1 MKRILP
7 LAAAAALLAAG
18 CSHCPVC
25 GASWGA
31 AERERL
37 AAELAARPAVPPV
50 AVRGTVTTLERAT
63 LLPTYRLSLRLLDL
77 SSGETLASKEDT
89 GLSSLPHP
97 FEFSCPG
104 GSIRPNGS
112 YGLVAELLSDGGET
126 IFRTDTQYRVLTRGA
141 GPSADLVLVRAPSPA
156 P

>member
-1 MKRILP
+1 MKRILGL
-7 LAAAAALLAAG
+7 LAPILLAAG

-50 AVRGTVTTLERAT
+50 KVRGSVTMLERAT
-63 LLPTYRLSLRLLDL
+63 LLPTYRLRYRLLDL
-77 SSGETLASKEDT
+77 SSGSTLAEGEAT
-89 GLSSLPHP
+89 GLASLPHF
-97 FEFSCPG
+97 FELSCPG
-104 GSIRPNGS
+104 ESIRPNGS
-112 YGLVAELLSDGGET
+112 YGLAAELLAGDET

-141 GPSADLVLVRAPSPA
+141 GPSADLVLVRATN
-156 P
+156 